1 MFGQVVVHDI
11 QSLGVMPSLGAMIGS
26 VHSPEVLER
35 LNMASGGGVIFGQPG
50 DPYRERYQALRSVLM
65 NNLSVAN
72 EAIIKTHDVIVNP
85 DRMYA
90 ITSEE
95 QLNDVPPIMQLPIVT
110 YAPVR
115 QLLEAGRIDGYSIDP
130 RFLPDEDVYGR
141 LCNNGRVDTFEPK
154 EEVTWCWR
162 SDDPELTDEDIEA
175 IDATRGFIDRWLV
188 EQMRPGGAFKDP
200 TDPSNTI
207 SKSSKKKE

>member
-1 MFGQVVVHDI
+1 MFSQVVVHDI

-26 VHSPEVLER
+26 THSPEVLER

-50 DPYRERYQALRSVLM
+50 DPYRERYQALRNVLM

-72 EAIIKTHDVIVNP
+72 EVIIKTHATVTSP
-85 DRMYA
+85 DRM
-90 ITSEE
+90 IPISSEE
-95 QLNDVPPIMQLPIVT
+95 QLSNIPPIMQLPIIT
-110 YAPVR
+110 YTPVR
-115 QLLEAGRIDGYSIDP
+115 QLLEAGRIDGYAIDP

-141 LCNNGRVDTFEPK
+141 LCDNGRVSTFDPK

-162 SDDPELTDEDIEA
+162 SDDPKLTEEDLEA
-175 IDATRGFIDRWLV
+175 IDITRGFIDRWLV
-188 EQMRPGGAFKDP
+188 EQMRPGGTFKDP

-207 SKSSKKKE
+207 SKSKKKDK